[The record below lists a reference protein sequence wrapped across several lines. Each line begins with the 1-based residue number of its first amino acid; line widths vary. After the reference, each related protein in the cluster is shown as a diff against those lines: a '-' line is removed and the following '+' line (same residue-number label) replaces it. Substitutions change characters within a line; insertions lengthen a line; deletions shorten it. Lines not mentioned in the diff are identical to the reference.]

1 MSGRGKRP
9 WKEPKEPVP
18 PGLVSQS
25 LQGVAPDPPAAA
37 AASVGP
43 GSSAALAAT
52 VPTHWKKKRDGK
64 KKLARTIDFRRKQQD
79 SRWQEGINV
88 CPWISTSLMN
98 IEEWSPLTKFR
109 NGQIWE
115 LCRIAMF
122 VLQMLLNL
130 VQMYTVSPDLQE
142 YWGEGQKTAP
152 RYALL
157 FHHETN
163 IEGNW
168 KTKLGTKRNFFMRAV
183 REGADLKVF
192 SHDDTKDG
200 PPEQWKTDALI
211 SCRDAVQLKMAESG
225 VDWVLTGFLPA
236 LDLSV
241 KPLHEAYGTTAWQV
255 VFKMRVNVFCIR
267 GRSTVK
273 LGIYFVL
280 L

>member
-18 PGLVSQS
+18 PGLVTQC
-25 LQGVAPDPPAAA
+25 LQGVAPHPQAAA

-52 VPTHWKKKRDGK
+52 VPTHWKKRRDGK
-64 KKLARTIDFRRKQQD
+64 TKLARTIDYRRRQQD
-79 SRWQEGINV
+79 SRWQEEITV
-88 CPWISTSLMN
+88 CPWVSTSEMHM
-98 IEEWSPLTKFR
+98 EEWSPLTKFR
-109 NGQIWE
+109 NGRTWE

-122 VLQMLLNL
+122 VLQMLLHL
-130 VQMYTVSPDLQE
+130 VQMYTVSPDRQE

-168 KTKLGTKRNFFMRAV
+168 KTKLGTKRNLFMRAV
-183 REGADLKVF
+183 KEGADLKVF

-211 SCRDAVQLKMAESG
+211 ECRDAVQLHMAESG
-225 VDWVLTGFLPA
+225 VDWVLNGFLPA

-241 KPLHEAYGTTAWQV
+241 TPLHQAYGNTAWQV
-255 VFKMRVNVFCIR
+255 VFKMRVDVCCIR
-267 GRSTVK
+267 GRPTVK